1 MADTERT
8 KILICIKA
16 SDHIYRTL
24 NPRAIFDFSLDA
36 FPVSYSSV
44 MADNSRESLS
54 LQWFVLWKSE
64 NVSPGKM
71 PREKREKEREW
82 KKGWAIYF
90 PFRVTFFGPELI
102 QKEMSATKTDTD
114 NFLCYSE
121 CLCVQMCRAWSLVDR
136 AQEILHVF
144 ILSLVSFVL
153 KLFPFPIA
161 FGVHSPRWVTK
172 HQRYTVAIKVSW
184 HSGRRRV

>member
-1 MADTERT
+1 MEDTERA

-36 FPVSYSSV
+36 FSVSYSSV

-71 PREKREKEREW
+71 PREKREIEREW

-102 QKEMSATKTDTD
+102 QKEMAATKTDTD
-114 NFLCYSE
+114 NFLCYSV
-121 CLCVQMCRAWSLVDR
+121 CLCVQMCRARSLVDR
-136 AQEILHVF
+136 AQEILMYSSC
-144 ILSLVSFVL
+144 LSCLSCWSYSH
-153 KLFPFPIA
+153 FPL
-161 FGVHSPRWVTK
+161 HSV
-172 HQRYTVAIKVSW
+172 YTRLGEWLNTNVIPL
-184 HSGRRRV
+184 R